1 MSLTTTQHDI
11 LVKYL
16 KDVGIGHQEP
26 FEEFY
31 DHIATSIEKDKPEDI
46 STYLRE
52 VIQPS
57 FGGVQ
62 GMLDVVNEQS
72 KIRRIA
78 ILKRAKEIFLSL
90 FGWPAIGFVMVS
102 FILLQ
107 TLSNQ
112 FDEKYVLIYAAILG
126 LFIPASVMM
135 YGVFSFYKDC
145 KKQQLPYTTNDLN
158 SSILLLMVIPFNALS
173 IVGNLLIPIF
183 IGRDSFSQ
191 FLTAYPAV
199 IVCFSTLVL
208 LFGFTCL
215 KLFKEKFTFKLS
227 IQ

>member
-1 MSLTTTQHDI
+1 MSLTTAQHNV

-31 DHIATSIEKDKPEDI
+31 DHIATAIEKDKPHDLKE
-46 STYLRE
+46 YFRG

-102 FILLQ
+102 FILPQ

-112 FDEKYVLIYAAILG
+112 FDAKYVLLYAAIIG
-126 LFIPASVMM
+126 LFIPTSVIM
-135 YGVFSFYKDC
+135 YGAFSFYKDC
-145 KKQQLPYTTNDLN
+145 KKQQLPYTSSDLN
-158 SSILLLMVIPFNALS
+158 YSILLLLVIPFNALS

-191 FLTAYPAV
+191 FLTAYPA
-199 IVCFSTLVL
+199 ITVCFSTLVL

-215 KLFKEKFTFKLS
+215 KLFKEKFIFKLTTT
-227 IQ
+227 